1 MSKLIL
7 ITGANGKV
15 SSAVLAS
22 LKGTKHII
30 RAMVRTEE
38 KAAALRAT
46 GLDVV
51 IGDFDTPSSLGN
63 AFEGVNTAWVLS
75 FEGAGSALQS
85 SNAVWA
91 ARQAGVSHIVRMSAM
106 GTAHNAPTIN
116 SRLHA
121 MADAELIASGIPY
134 TILRPQF
141 FMQNLMASA
150 KSVANDGV
158 IAWALGDGCIS
169 MIDVRDVGAFAARVL
184 TSGGHVGKIY
194 NIAGPQSINMTQV
207 AEQLGTAI
215 KKTVTY
221 QPLTMDQQLAGFA
234 QMGMDAFGLNMYKD
248 YLTAF
253 SDNWGDVSS
262 SDFQNLMGKAP
273 RSFADF
279 ACDFSAAFAGS

>member
-1 MSKLIL
+1 MPKRIL

-15 SSAVLAS
+15 SSAVIAS
-22 LKGTKHII
+22 LKGTKNII

-38 KAAALRAT
+38 KAAALRST

-51 IGDFDTPSSLGN
+51 IGDFDTPSSLAN

-75 FEGAGSALQS
+75 FEGAGAALQS

-121 MADAELIASGIPY
+121 MADADLIASGIPY

-150 KSVANDGV
+150 QSVANDGV
-158 IAWALGDGCIS
+158 IAWALGDGRIS
-169 MIDVRDVGAFAARVL
+169 MIDVRDVGEFAARVL
-184 TSGGHVGKIY
+184 TSGGHEGKIY

-234 QMGMDAFGLNMYKD
+234 QMGVDAFGLNLYKD

-262 SDFQNLMGKAP
+262 SDFLNLMGKTP

-279 ACDFSAAFAGS
+279 ARDFSAAFAGS

>member
-1 MSKLIL
+1 MSKRIL

-22 LKGTKHII
+22 LKGTKYII

-46 GLDVV
+46 GLDAV
-51 IGDFDTPSSLGN
+51 IGDFETPSSLAN

-121 MADAELIASGIPY
+121 MADADLIASGIPY

-158 IAWALGDGCIS
+158 IAWALGDGRIS
-169 MIDVRDVGAFAARVL
+169 MIDVRDVGEFAAKLL
-184 TSGGHVGKIY
+184 TSGGHEGKVY
-194 NIAGPQSINMTQV
+194 NITGPQSISMTQV
-207 AEQLGTAI
+207 AEQLATAI

-221 QPLTMDQQLAGFA
+221 RPLTMDQQLAGLA
-234 QMGMDAFGLNMYKD
+234 QMGVDAFGLNLYKD

>member
-1 MSKLIL
+1 MSKRIL

-22 LKGTKHII
+22 LKGTKNII

-38 KAAALRAT
+38 KAAALRST

-51 IGDFDTPSSLGN
+51 IGDFDTPSSLAN

-121 MADAELIASGIPY
+121 MADADLIASGIPY

-150 KSVANDGV
+150 QSVANDGV
-158 IAWALGDGCIS
+158 IAWALGDGRIS
-169 MIDVRDVGAFAARVL
+169 MIDVRDVGEFAARVL
-184 TSGGHVGKIY
+184 TSGGHEGKIY

-234 QMGMDAFGLNMYKD
+234 QMGVDAFGLNLYKD

-262 SDFQNLMGKAP
+262 SDFLNLMGKTP

-279 ACDFSAAFAGS
+279 ARDFSAAFGGS